1 MRPIQAPGRNLMIQP
16 DSPPTTSPTML
27 ETDEEPRPESLLP
40 PLVDPVIDL
49 WATMQGPYIPLQARN
64 LLGFIGRYC
73 RDRDQGTAM
82 VTEGTLAQ
90 LMDLNKRQ
98 VVRLV
103 KGLLKSR
110 HLEMEKVP
118 AANGYEQN
126 LYTLRG
132 VYTNWT
138 ITMPKEKVSQE
149 EIWELQRQRLEDE
162 EEKAALRAQLAEAL
176 ERLAVHEP
184 EVTEKMSL
192 NGSSSSEY
200 IYTTTTTTGK
210 VTEKMSPS
218 PPGKLENPVDQEAV
232 DIEAAL
238 QDRWHVMGQRWRGGF
253 PTAARWYTQKGPCR
267 NKRTRENCDA
277 CNRFPDAEHPHR
289 LEFWRQ
295 WHHAELDAAKPLG
308 YENSI
313 SCSRCG
319 KGVAV
324 GQVDAEGRCGS
335 CVELER
341 LIDEEKRR

>member
-49 WATMQGPYIPLQARN
+49 WATMEGPYIPLQARN

-73 RDRDQGTAM
+73 RDRDQGTAL
-82 VTEGTLAQ
+82 VTEEFLGA
-90 LMDLNKRQ
+90 LMDLTRQ
-98 VVRLV
+98 QIIRLV
-103 KGLLKSR
+103 KLLEQSR
-110 HLEMEKVP
+110 HLEIEKVP
-118 AANGYEQN
+118 AANGHEQN
-126 LYTLRG
+126 LYTLTG
-132 VYTNWT
+132 VHTRWA
-138 ITMPKEKVSQE
+138 ITMPKTKLSREG
-149 EIWELQRQRLEDE
+149 IWELQRQQLEDE
-162 EEKAALRAQLAEAL
+162 REKTGLRQQLSEAL
-176 ERLAVHEP
+176 DALSVHEP
-184 EVTEKMSL
+184 ELAKEML
-192 NGSSSSEY
+192 QNGSSSNKY
-200 IYTTTTTTGK
+200 IYGTTSTGY
-210 VTEKMSPS
+210 VTKKMLHTPTKNA
-218 PPGKLENPVDQEAV
+218 GQNADQEAV
-232 DIEAAL
+232 DIEVAL
-238 QDRWHVMGQRWRGGF
+238 QDRWHVMGQIWRGGF

-267 NKRTRENCDA
+267 NKRKRENCEA
-277 CNRFPDAEHPHR
+277 CSERFPDAEHPHR